1 LLRFIRNKNSK
12 KGRGD
17 TSLKLRKN
25 LGVFK
30 ALKLQEQFSGVL
42 NKMTEEYAKYNVK
55 KADASADLTKGARI
69 DFGGIKIPF
78 IKITQKH
85 FEEVCS
91 RFEKEEPRGGFYDM
105 SLRLIESG
113 HNTEG
118 ALLLNATWNIA
129 TFRYYAAK
137 FDIDKFDRAISG
149 LYTESKT
156 DYLGLNFEKIDF
168 RVLKGP
174 GKTFYD
180 NLQDRICRTYDSL
193 AGIKGVDYTGATKI
207 MHLFSPN
214 LLIPWDQFIREK
226 YLGKKRDSGR
236 DYIVFLNKMQE
247 KFSHL
252 KPCDGRTLPK
262 CIDEFNYLTIST
274 PMVEKLREK
283 NQERKEHNKRMR
295 ADPMH
300 KKLREKYRG

>member
-1 LLRFIRNKNSK
+1 
-12 KGRGD
+12 
-17 TSLKLRKN
+17 
-25 LGVFK
+25 
-30 ALKLQEQFSGVL
+30 
-42 NKMTEEYAKYNVK
+42 MTEEYAKYNVK

-69 DFGGIKIPF
+69 DFGKQASSKN
-78 IKITQKH
+78 KITQKH

-129 TFRYYAAK
+129 TFRYHATK
-137 FDIDKFDRAISG
+137 FDIDKFDSAISG

-156 DYLGLNFEKIDF
+156 DYLGLNFETMDF

-174 GKTFYD
+174 GKTFCD
-180 NLQDRICRTYDSL
+180 DLQDRICRTYDSL

-207 MHLFSPN
+207 MHLFN
-214 LLIPWDQFIREK
+214 KGLFIPWDQFIRDE
-226 YLGKKRDSGR
+226 YLGKRKNSAR

-247 KFSHL
+247 KFNHL
-252 KPCDGRTLPK
+252 KPCNGRTLPK

-274 PMVEKLREK
+274 PMVEKLRKK
-283 NQERKEHNKRMR
+283 NQERKERNKRMR
-295 ADPMH
+295 ADPLH